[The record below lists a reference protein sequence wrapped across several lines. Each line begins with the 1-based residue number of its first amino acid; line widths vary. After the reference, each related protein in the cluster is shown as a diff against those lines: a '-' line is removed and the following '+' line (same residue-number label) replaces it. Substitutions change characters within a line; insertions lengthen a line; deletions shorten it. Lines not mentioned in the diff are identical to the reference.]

1 MIMKYLYIALFTILS
16 CSLFGQ
22 DVAKHDRVYMKNGSV
37 FLGKLKAYEVK
48 TIKFQ
53 MGDVLATIS
62 RNEISRI
69 QLKGQ
74 AFDVANQSTIP
85 DDTQYLRLGM
95 YNITYGTL
103 NSGSDAF
110 QGEVISGLG
119 ITNIT
124 GKQFSKHLG
133 LGLGISYNA
142 MYVGAG
148 ENLMPIFIDARGYL
162 KEKKVSPYYN
172 IGIGYNFTFKN
183 EEKRIVD
190 TKGGIMIRPAIGFKV
205 GSAENAFMIDLG
217 INFSQAEFT
226 RDYNWE
232 TRINEMTYRRL
243 ELRIGL
249 LL

>member
-1 MIMKYLYIALFTILS
+1 MKYLYIVLFTILS
-16 CSLFGQ
+16 FSLFGQ
-22 DVAKHDRVYMKNGSV
+22 DAAKHDMIYMKDGSV
-37 FLGKLKAYEVK
+37 FIGKLTAYEIK
-48 TIKFQ
+48 TIKFK

-69 QLKGQ
+69 VMKGQ
-74 AFDVANQSTIP
+74 TFETNTKSTLP
-85 DDTQYLRLGM
+85 DNTDYLRFGM
-95 YNITYGTL
+95 YNITYGSFNT
-103 NSGSDAF
+103 GADAF
-110 QGEVISGLG
+110 QGSVVSGIG

-172 IGIGYNFTFKN
+172 IGFGYNFTFKN
-183 EEKRIVD
+183 EEKQIID
-190 TKGGIMIRPAIGFKV
+190 TKGGIMFRPAIGFKI
-205 GSAENAFMIDLG
+205 GTAEHSFLIDLG
-217 INFSQAEFT
+217 INFSQAKFT

-232 TRINEMTYRRL
+232 TRENKMTYRRL
-243 ELRIGL
+243 ELRVGL